1 MSHLARK
8 GVSLIKAKH
17 WKTLD
22 ESNSRLLKR
31 QNIRK
36 TSFPQLVNSVDRYT
50 KTTNVRCKA
59 NWKVFSNFRLET
71 VVRLMHAVFEFLTV
85 ASKCV

>member
-1 MSHLARK
+1 MGHLARK
-8 GVSLIKAKH
+8 GVSLIIAKH

-22 ESNSRLLKR
+22 ESSSR